1 MEPVAPLAALGRS
14 VAAWARDMHQESY
27 LAAGTAQKYAAN
39 VGRFA
44 TLAEAR
50 GFSDWSQVDRST
62 VLAYLSAG
70 DPEPSTRRNRLLSV
84 RAFYK
89 YLGTPDPSAG
99 IRSARRNE
107 TLPKS
112 LPLDAIE
119 AMLAACSGAS
129 WYAVRDRALLE
140 VAISTGARSGELA
153 DLTLADLE
161 LSRGALRLNGRKSR
175 KERLAYLTEPAR
187 LALTAWLEARSA
199 LVPSSEPHLFVSQ
212 ALTRFSGVG
221 MWKVFEKR
229 ARQAGVTRHV
239 HPHLFRHSFA
249 THLVRNGADV
259 RSVQTMMGHRSITS
273 TQVYLAANDEW
284 TKQVHERCH
293 PRSKPTEGRKG
304 ADTETVR
311 GAGLLRSTRKP

>member
-89 YLGTPDPSAG
+89 WLGTPDPSAG
-99 IRSARRNE
+99 IRSARRSE

-112 LPLDAIE
+112 LPMDAVE
-119 AMLAACSGAS
+119 AMLNACDDGT
-129 WYAVRDRALLE
+129 WFGVRDRALLE
-140 VAISTGARSGELA
+140 VAISTGARSSELA

-161 LSRGALRLNGRKSR
+161 ISRGTLRLNGRKSR

-187 LALTAWLEARSA
+187 LALQAWLDARSG

-212 ALTRFSGVG
+212 ALTRFSAMG
-221 MWKVFEKR
+221 MWKVFTKR
-229 ARQAGVTRHV
+229 ARLAGLEQRV

-293 PRSKPTEGRKG
+293 PRSKPTEGQ
-304 ADTETVR
+304 ASANDEDVR
-311 GAGLLRSTRKP
+311 GVGMLRATRKP

>member
-50 GFSDWSQVDRST
+50 GFRDWSHVDRSC

-70 DPEPSTRRNRLLSV
+70 EPEPSTRRNRLLSI

-89 YLGTPDPSAG
+89 WLGTPDPSAG
-99 IRSARRNE
+99 IRAARRTE

-140 VAISTGARSGELA
+140 VAISTGARSSELA
-153 DLTLADLE
+153 DLALADLDLE
-161 LSRGALRLNGRKSR
+161 RGTVRLNGRKTR
-175 KERLAYLTEPAR
+175 QQRLAYLTEPAR
-187 LALTAWLEARSA
+187 AALQAWLEARTG

-212 ALTRFSGVG
+212 ALTRFSAMGLC
-221 MWKVFEKR
+221 KVFEKR
-229 ARQAGVTRHV
+229 ARHAGLEKHV
-239 HPHLFRHSFA
+239 HPHMFRHSFG
-249 THLVRNGADV
+249 THLVRNGADLP
-259 RSVQTMMGHRSITS
+259 SVQRLMGHRSLAATA
-273 TQVYLAANDEW
+273 VYLAANDEW

-293 PRSKPTEGRKG
+293 PRSKPTEGPEG
-304 ADTETVR
+304 AD
-311 GAGLLRSTRKP
+311 S